1 MQQAAQQATRTASKK
16 GPATAPAPATA
27 SAAATAA
34 AAAARAAGCATVASL
49 PPDAMTQAA
58 SQAFRMPADSGGYT
72 EPQGLG
78 AVPRPATQ
86 LASASQQLGAADS
99 HLAAHAGDASA
110 PPRAPQPPYTGPM
123 KSSKISQISITTAP
137 AVERSTEAP
146 QRHGRSAEAP
156 PAAPA
161 APAATAPVAPV
172 AAAAAGDGWHAR
184 SKKDTCG
191 APPATDAPVVPM
203 RAPPAPTPLPEAAAA
218 AAAAAATAAAGLA
231 PGLAPMALPP
241 PRRPPPP
248 PLLEGGWRVRPNAVV
263 ADGDNAPMPS
273 ASDSIP
279 TSAIPA
285 TECRPFG
292 GKRFRKAQTR
302 SSNEIVSLK
311 MEKVVTN
318 LDVNGAEKAGE
329 APENNDELFEQSL
342 EQGRGPRGTKQQRR
356 R

>member
-34 AAAARAAGCATVASL
+34 AAAARAAGRATVASL

-99 HLAAHAGDASA
+99 HLAAHAGDSSA

-123 KSSKISQISITTAP
+123 KNSKISQISITTAP
-137 AVERSTEAP
+137 VMERAAP
-146 QRHGRSAEAP
+146 SAEAP

-172 AAAAAGDGWHAR
+172 SAAAAGDGWHAR

-191 APPATDAPVVPM
+191 APPATDAPVFPM
-203 RAPPAPTPLPEAAAA
+203 RPPPAPTPLPEAAAA
-218 AAAAAATAAAGLA
+218 AAAAAAATAAAATAAAGLA
-231 PGLAPMALPP
+231 PGLAPMAPPP

-263 ADGDNAPMPS
+263 ADGNNAPMPS

-279 TSAIPA
+279 TSAIPT
-285 TECRPFG
+285 TECRQFG